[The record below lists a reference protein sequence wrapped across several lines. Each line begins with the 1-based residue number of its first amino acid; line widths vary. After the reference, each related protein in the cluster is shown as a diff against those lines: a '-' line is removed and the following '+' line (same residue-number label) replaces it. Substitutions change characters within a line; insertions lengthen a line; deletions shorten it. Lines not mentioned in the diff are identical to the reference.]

1 MGGLTEKIIP
11 RNTPLPCVMEQS
23 FTTNENGQTSIK
35 ITIVQGERETTSNNN
50 LLGEFILSGL
60 EPKPA
65 GIPRIKVT
73 FSLDTDGILFV
84 SAVDE
89 SSGIENS
96 LVIKTHNDLSLDE
109 MKSIVESSIKNAK
122 KDIDLRLLIETKV
135 KATKFINEVINVKS
149 KMEQLLSKNDYD
161 KINGIIKLMKNEIK
175 KDNKEK
181 IDELIEKLNNSTKKF
196 AQKMIDKNFSEFVG
210 KKN

>member
-65 GIPRIKVT
+65 GIQ
-73 FSLDTDGILFV
+73 
-84 SAVDE
+84 E
-89 SSGIENS
+89 SSNFF
-96 LVIKTHNDLSLDE
+96 VRYRRN
-109 MKSIVESSIKNAK
+109 
-122 KDIDLRLLIETKV
+122 
-135 KATKFINEVINVKS
+135 
-149 KMEQLLSKNDYD
+149 
-161 KINGIIKLMKNEIK
+161 IICKCCR
-175 KDNKEK
+175 
-181 IDELIEKLNNSTKKF
+181 
-196 AQKMIDKNFSEFVG
+196 
-210 KKN
+210 